1 MVAPCGAENIS
12 WSKTLAIGV
21 PAQFSEKISA
31 YHKKRC
37 AEYYTALYRL
47 PDSKAENSYRLEE
60 LAVRPSLIPGAV
72 DGQRGAGMLDIDEE
86 HLAVGREGRAG
97 EFGIVHA
104 VVPEAVYLAVG
115 RYAD

>member
-1 MVAPCGAENIS
+1 MSSGGAENIS
-12 WSKTLAIGV
+12 RSKTLAIGV
-21 PAQFSEKISA
+21 PVQFSEKTSA
-31 YHKKRC
+31 CRKKRC

-47 PDSKAENSYRLEE
+47 PDSGAENSYGLEE
-60 LAVRPSLIPGAV
+60 LAVRVPLIPRAV

-104 VVPEAVYLAVG
+104 IVPEAVELACG